1 MACDYFHGNSQC
13 GKILTKIDPIRMAAL
28 NYLETLPK
36 NNTLYPTVCTVKNDK
51 LMNNILQ
58 LKNSFGK
65 MTCVE
70 NC

>member
-1 MACDYFHGNSQC
+1 MACDCFHGNSQY

-58 LKNSFGK
+58 LKNGFGK

-70 NC
+70 NY